1 MRAMR
6 FALVAFAFLLV
17 ASLSSTAHA
26 DRQTFL
32 GWHASGGFS
41 YQTVESGAGT
51 LVRVCREDVN
61 DVPAGW
67 PEGVSIGP
75 GSACGELPAQ
85 VGTKPALDYAKADL
99 KGAKVDKKSPFGL
112 EVKLEKGEGKS
123 AVVVLDGPAG
133 KEGSKKEQVAEVPS
147 DAALKIADAQW
158 RVDGKQLAVTV
169 ELDKPAKGDK
179 SAPRWLFVVDVSKL
193 LVGGAAGHKVA
204 ERAHAAGM
212 ALYKKRDW
220 SGAGKKL
227 EEAITADPS
236 WPPARY
242 LRAAAEA
249 QGGVGRSAMIEN
261 LTWLKEQ
268 GEKDAAAKKL
278 LAQAKSDA
286 AFDAWIGEPEV
297 RELLGLPKVSSMD
310 VPTRLLERKATWTL
324 QGATCTRPWL
334 TLVFKAAGKGGGKEG
349 GTAALAVAESCK
361 GKKVQKA
368 GQLVWKQAAA
378 GTYELELKKPVD
390 GVAFPAKATIVLD
403 ESYQQIKLLSP
414 DGGELGTF
422 EPGGARVDDSTL

>member
-1 MRAMR
+1 MR
-6 FALVAFAFLLV
+6 FAVV
-17 ASLSSTAHA
+17 ASTLVLIVSTATAARA

-41 YQTVESGAGT
+41 YQTVESAAGT
-51 LVRVCREDVN
+51 VVRVCREDVN

-75 GSACGELPAQ
+75 GSACGELPAM
-85 VGTKPALDYAKADL
+85 VGSKPALDYAKADI
-99 KGAKVDKKSPFGL
+99 KGTKADKKSPFGL
-112 EVKLEKGEGKS
+112 AVKLEKGEGKA
-123 AVVVLDGPAG
+123 AVLVLDGPAG
-133 KEGSKKEQVAEVPS
+133 KEGSKQEQVAEVAS
-147 DAALKIADAQW
+147 DAALKIVDQLW
-158 RVDGKQLAVTV
+158 RADGKQLAVTV

-179 SAPRWLFVVDVSKL
+179 HAPRWVFVVDVSKL
-193 LVGGAAGHKVA
+193 LIGGPAGRKVA
-204 ERAHAAGM
+204 ERAHAAGR
-212 ALYKKRDW
+212 ALYRKRDW

-227 EEAITADPS
+227 EEAITADPT
-236 WPPARY
+236 WAPARF

-334 TLVFKAAGKGGGKEG
+334 TLVFKGAGKTG
-349 GTAALAVAESCK
+349 GTAALAVVESCK
-361 GKKVQKA
+361 GKKAQKA
-368 GQLVWKQAAA
+368 GQLVWKASAA
-378 GTYELELKKPVD
+378 GTFEIELKKPVD

-403 ESYQQIKLLSP
+403 ESYQQIKLVAP
-414 DGGELGTF
+414 DGSELGTF
-422 EPGGARVDDSTL
+422 EPGAARVDDSTL

>member
-1 MRAMR
+1 MR
-6 FALVAFAFLLV
+6 FIVVTIALLALTT
-17 ASLSSTAHA
+17 LSTSARA

-32 GWHASGGFS
+32 GWHTSGAFS
-41 YQTVESGAGT
+41 YQTVQTATGSV
-51 LVRVCREDVN
+51 VRVCREDVG

-75 GSACGELPAQ
+75 GSACGDLPAQ
-85 VGTKPALDYAKADL
+85 VGSVAALEYAKRDL
-99 KGAKVDKKSPFGL
+99 KGAKAEKKSPFGL

-123 AVVVLDGPAG
+123 VVVVQDGPAG
-133 KEGSKKEQVAEVPS
+133 KEGSKREQVAEVPS
-147 DAALKIADAQW
+147 ADALTIAEAQW
-158 RVDGKQLAVTV
+158 RVDGKQLAVSV
-169 ELDKPAKGDK
+169 EHEKPAKGDT
-179 SAPRWLFVVDVSKL
+179 SAPRWVYIVDVSKL
-193 LVGGAAGHKVA
+193 LVGGPAGRKVA

-236 WPPARY
+236 WAPARY

-268 GEKDAAAKKL
+268 GEKDAGAKKL
-278 LAQAKSDA
+278 LAQAKGDA

-324 QGATCTRPWL
+324 QGATCARPWL
-334 TLVFKAAGKGGGKEG
+334 TVVFKAAGKVG
-349 GTAALAVAESCK
+349 GTATLTAAESCK
-361 GKKVQKA
+361 GKKAQKS
-368 GQLVWKQAAA
+368 GQLTWAQSTS
-378 GTYELELKKPVD
+378 GTWELVLKKPVD

-403 ESYQQIKLLSP
+403 EAYQQIKLVAP
-414 DGGELGTF
+414 DGAELGTF
-422 EPGGARVDDSTL
+422 EPGAARVDDSTL